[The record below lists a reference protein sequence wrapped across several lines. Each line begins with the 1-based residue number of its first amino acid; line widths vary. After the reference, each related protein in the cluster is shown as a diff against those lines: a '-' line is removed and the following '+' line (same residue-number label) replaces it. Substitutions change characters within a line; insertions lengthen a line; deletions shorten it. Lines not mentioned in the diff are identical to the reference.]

1 MSISDVWLRSPLL
14 RLVLPLLT
22 GIYAAETTWLLVL
35 CSGAVGSYLCF
46 FLMGIGVNRHWMS
59 LRYAFHTGIFYSF
72 VWMLL
77 GMCMVRSTNRE
88 HDVWHVVHR
97 TGNEAVYAI
106 RLLEEPSEVKGRW
119 KVTGEIMGAHCDSL
133 FTACRGK
140 VALTIERDTTS
151 SESIHVDDVLVVK
164 FTPQVL
170 DAPRNPLE
178 FDYAEYMRTQ
188 DVWAQAYVRQTDW
201 SLCDSLS
208 AATLRVATLRG
219 MFIRW
224 RESLLQRLA
233 QEPIE
238 QREMGVLSALILGK
252 ASAIDRE
259 VMQNY
264 ARAGVVHVLA
274 VSGMHVALIYMLLK
288 PLFER
293 LWGRSKA
300 RRLKTIIP
308 VVLLW
313 LYAAMTGFSPSVLRA
328 AWMFSFVIVADN
340 FGLRNTIYNTMAASA
355 LLLLMMDPMIAFSM
369 GFMLSYLAVIGIA
382 AIHPALHRLFYFE
395 SRISKWLWELTSI
408 SVSAQLATLP
418 LTLYLFHQ
426 FPTWFMITNVMV
438 IPLSTIVL
446 YLALAYF
453 ALLAFAPLASFIA
466 GLVGLL
472 TRIMND
478 LMEWSAH
485 WPYALIEGVNWEPWE
500 AWLCGGCIVAWCVCV
515 LGRNKHA
522 LLIALGMQV
531 CWLSGGFIA
540 RLEKN
545 EQNEICIHSDYR
557 GEAITVIRQGQMFTI
572 DDDLASKKA
581 FSNYRMSWYARSCD
595 TLSWEDRIQSEL
607 LTLNSPQFQL
617 HDCNLLLAD
626 STLLYHSAIDS
637 STAIFFSDR
646 GKPHYWKKEELAL
659 VAGHT
664 VILGNRLSRKRR
676 EWLKQQLSATCRVLD
691 LKEGAAFWIEG
702 QWRQLA
708 NG

>member
-35 CSGAVGSYLCF
+35 CSVAIGSYLCF

-77 GMCMVRSTNRE
+77 GMCMMRSTNRE

-97 TGNEAVYAI
+97 TGNVAVYAI
-106 RLLEEPSEVKGRW
+106 RLLDEPTEAKGRW
-119 KVTGEIMGAHCDSL
+119 KVTGEIMGAQCDSV

-140 VALTIERDTTS
+140 VALTIERDTNS
-151 SESIHVDDVLVVK
+151 AESLHVDDVLVVK
-164 FTPQVL
+164 CTPHVL

-178 FDYAEYMRTQ
+178 FNYAEYMRTQ
-188 DVWAQAYVRQTDW
+188 AVWAQAYVRQADW
-201 SLCDSLS
+201 SLCDSLP
-208 AATLRVATLRG
+208 AATLRGT
-219 MFIRW
+219 FIRW
-224 RESLLQRLA
+224 RETLLQRLA

-293 LWGRSKA
+293 LWGRNRA

-369 GFMLSYLAVIGIA
+369 GFILSYLAVLGIA
-382 AIHPALHRLFYFE
+382 AIHPALHRLFYFQ

-408 SVSAQLATLP
+408 SISAQLATLP
-418 LTLYLFHQ
+418 VTLYLFHQ

-453 ALLAFAPLASFIA
+453 ALLACAPLASFIA

-485 WPYALIEGVNWEPWE
+485 WPYALIEGVYWVPWE
-500 AWLCGGCIVAWCVCV
+500 AFLCVGCIVAWCVCV
-515 LGRNKHA
+515 LRRNKHA
-522 LLIALGMQV
+522 LLIALGMHV

-540 RLEKN
+540 RFEIN
-545 EQNEICIHSDYR
+545 GQYEICIHSDYR
-557 GEAITVIRQGQMFTI
+557 GEAITMVCQGRMFTI
-572 DDDLASKKA
+572 DDELASKKA

-595 TLSWEDRIQSEL
+595 SLSWEDRIQSEI
-607 LTLNSPQFQL
+607 LTLNSPYMQL
-617 HDCNLLLAD
+617 SDCKLLLAD

-637 STAIFFSDR
+637 STTIFFSDR
-646 GKPHYWKKEELAL
+646 SNLHYWKREELAQ

-664 VILGNRLSRKRR
+664 VILGNRLSLKRR
-676 EWLKQQLSATCRVLD
+676 KWLKEQLSECCSVID
-691 LKEGAAFWIEG
+691 LKEGAVFWVEG
-702 QWRQLA
+702 QWVR
-708 NG
+708 GKG

>member
-1 MSISDVWLRSPLL
+1 MSISDVWLRSPLA
-14 RLVLPLLT
+14 RLVLPLLI
-22 GIYAAETTWLLVL
+22 GVYSAESTWLLML
-35 CSGAVGSYLCF
+35 CAATVGCYLCF
-46 FLMGIGVNRHWMS
+46 FLMRIGVNRHWMS
-59 LRYAFHTGIFYSF
+59 QRFAFHTGIFYSF

-77 GMCMVRSTNRE
+77 GMYMVHSTNRGQ
-88 HDVWHVVHR
+88 DAWHVAHR
-97 TGNEAVYAI
+97 HGNQGAFAI
-106 RLLEEPSEVKGRW
+106 RLLDEPSEAKGRW
-119 KVTGEIMGAHCDSL
+119 KVMGEIMGAQIDSV

-140 VALTIERDTTS
+140 VALTIERDTNS
-151 SESIHVDDVLVVK
+151 SESLHVDDVLVVK
-164 FTPQVL
+164 CTPHVL

-178 FDYAEYMRTQ
+178 FNYAEYMRTQ

-201 SLCDSLS
+201 IFCDL
-208 AATLRVATLRG
+208 LRESTLRG
-219 MFIRW
+219 TFIRW

-233 QEPIE
+233 NEPIE

-293 LWGRSKA
+293 LWGRRKA
-300 RRLKTIIP
+300 KQLRTIIP
-308 VVLLW
+308 VLLLW

-355 LLLLMMDPMIAFSM
+355 LLLLVIDPMVAFSL

-382 AIHPALHRLFYFE
+382 AIHPALHRFFFFE
-395 SRISKWLWELTSI
+395 SRIGKWLWELTSI
-408 SVSAQLATLP
+408 SVSAQLVTLP

-426 FPTWFMITNVMV
+426 FPTWFMITNVLV
-438 IPLSTIVL
+438 IPLSTVVL

-453 ALLAFAPLASFIA
+453 ATLAAAPLATFIA

-485 WPYALIEGVNWEPWE
+485 WPYALIEGVYWEPWE
-500 AWLCGGCIVAWCVCV
+500 AWMCVGCVVAWCICV
-515 LGRNKHA
+515 LGRNRRA
-522 LLIALGMQV
+522 LLIALGMHA
-531 CWLSGGFIA
+531 CWLSGGFII
-540 RLEKN
+540 RLQKN
-545 EQNEICIHSDYR
+545 AQDEICIHSDYR
-557 GEAITVIRQGQMFTI
+557 GEAITMVSRGRMITI
-572 DDDLASKKA
+572 GDSEVSGNA
-581 FSNYRMSWYARSCD
+581 FNNYRMSWYARRVD
-595 TLSWEDRIQSEL
+595 TLVWEDRVESEM
-607 LTLNSPQFQL
+607 LTLNAPQIQL
-617 HDCNLLLAD
+617 LDCTLWLAD
-626 STLLYHSAIDS
+626 STLLYHPCIDTS
-637 STAIFFSDR
+637 VTIFFSDR
-646 GKPHYWKKEELAL
+646 SKPHYWSKEELAR
-659 VAGHT
+659 VSGHT

-691 LKEGAAFWIEG
+691 LKEGAVVWI
-702 QWRQLA
+702 
-708 NG
+708 NGHWVKG